1 VLGLISL
8 VSCVTVLAIN
18 GLLLTV
24 ISTDFAGVDIKE
36 FPNVKAWLDR
46 MLARPAVVK
55 GLESPKKVNLEEL
68 GKDPE
73 KFKSYLSTNLQ
84 WIKQGMDENA
94 RL

>member
-1 VLGLISL
+1 
-8 VSCVTVLAIN
+8 
-18 GLLLTV
+18 
-24 ISTDFAGVDIKE
+24 
-36 FPNVKAWLDR
+36 

-55 GLESPKKVNLEEL
+55 GLESPRKVNLEEL